1 MNVIVADPGF
11 KGLTGHHP
19 ASLELFFRAFG
30 RERVQVFGHVSP
42 DPELRDWAARHGLNV
57 SWHFETY
64 LYDGYRRDWSFGEAV
79 PFIES
84 LAADYRRLFRS
95 LSASDEPACLLHHA
109 ADWPALAALAR
120 AVRTAGSRS
129 LTHLVLLMFPPG
141 GESGGGVSTFR
152 RLTNY
157 RLALAGLRTIPGVKL
172 FVGSIE
178 HLAAYHERLPAAQP
192 YGLHPVF
199 DFDPAASV
207 RAAPDVPV
215 LRRPALLYLGDAKS
229 AKGFQVLPA
238 LASAL
243 LNSTDLPL
251 QMQFGMDARLGAPEV
266 RNAAIALRA
275 LQAGNQRLDLVEG
288 YIPAERMA
296 ALLGDCRFV
305 LFAYHPVAYAE
316 QSSGLLWQAAAA
328 GAPVVVIGE
337 SWLAREARRLCRK
350 RRIFATLDA
359 FVRELSVRGD
369 LEFPDNPIDETYRAT
384 IFEPF
389 EQFLARQAAGG
400 VGTEPRYLGYEALAA
415 PLRSDDGQ
423 GRVLFVDLA
432 LPDPLRSAGGYAA
445 VQELALFRSLG
456 FKVDFATLEQGHERS
471 VPRFALEAAG
481 VTLLIGESALS
492 RHLSTGSTRYNL
504 VFITRFNAAE
514 RMIPLIRKRL
524 PQTKVW
530 LNLADYHTLRFER
543 AAAIAGG
550 VSSPAEAASI
560 GSRERAAARAVDLVL
575 TYTAVEKHRLEQ
587 DLNQAVPVSML
598 PWVEAESRD
607 PGNARPFS
615 ERRDICFLG
624 GFRHQPN
631 IDAMQ
636 WFVREI
642 LPAVRSAF
650 PDMRL
655 RIAGADM
662 PDEVRALA
670 AADVLVEGHVGDVSD
685 LFGSCRLFV
694 APLRFGAGIKGKV
707 ISALRHGL
715 PVVGTP
721 IATEGIE
728 STATIQFLRTVADDR
743 GWVAAISA
751 LYFNEP
757 AWTAANTAARQY
769 VAVTYSFDSARATL
783 QQILRGL

>member
-1 MNVIVADPGF
+1 MNLIIADPGL

-19 ASLELFFRAFG
+19 AVVDTLRARFG
-30 RERVQVFGHVSP
+30 RERVRVFGHAAP
-42 DPELRDWAARHGLNV
+42 DPDLRAWADAHRLDV

-64 LYDGYRRDWSFGEAV
+64 LYDGYRRDWSFGEAA

-95 LSASDEPACLLHHA
+95 LSASNEPACMLHHA

-141 GESGGGVSTFR
+141 GESGAGASAFR

-157 RLALAGLRTIPGVKL
+157 RLALAGLRTIPGVKF

-178 HLAAYHERLPAAQP
+178 HLAAYHERLPVAQP

-207 RAAPDVPV
+207 RGAPDVPV
-215 LRRPALLYLGDAKS
+215 LSRPALLYLGDAKPT
-229 AKGFQVLPA
+229 KGFQMLPA

-251 QMQFGMDARLGAPEV
+251 QLQFGMDTRLGAPEV

-275 LQAGNQRLDLVEG
+275 LQAGNPRLDLIEG

-350 RRIFATLDA
+350 RHIFSTLDA
-359 FVRELSVRGD
+359 FVRELSVRGA
-369 LEFPDNPIDETYRAT
+369 LEFPDHPIDETYRAT

-400 VGTEPRYLGYEALAA
+400 VATEPRYLGYEALAA

-481 VTLLIGESALS
+481 ITLLIGESALS
-492 RHLSTGSTRYNL
+492 RHLSTGSICYDL
-504 VFITRFNAAE
+504 VFITRFNTAE
-514 RMIPLIRKRL
+514 RVLPLIRERL

-543 AAAIAGG
+543 AAAITGG
-550 VSSPAEAASI
+550 LSSRAEAESI
-560 GSRERAAARAVDLVL
+560 GSRERAAARAVDRVL
-575 TYTAVEKHRLEQ
+575 TYTAVEKQRLEQ
-587 DLNQAVPVSML
+587 DLNRAVPVSVL
-598 PWVEAESRD
+598 PWVEADRRD
-607 PGNARPFS
+607 PGNARPFR
-615 ERRDICFLG
+615 ERCDICFLG

-631 IDAMQ
+631 IDAMR

-642 LPAVRSAF
+642 LPAVRSAL
-650 PDMRL
+650 PDVRL
-655 RIAGADM
+655 RIAGADI

-670 AADVLVEGHVGDVSD
+670 AADVLIEGHVGDVAE
-685 LFGSCRLFV
+685 LYGSCRLFV

-728 STATIQFLRTVADDR
+728 SADTIQFLRTVVDDH
-743 GWVAAISA
+743 GWVAAISD
-751 LYFNEP
+751 LYLDES
-757 AWTAANTAARQY
+757 AWIAATTAARQH
-769 VAVTYSFDSARATL
+769 VAVTYSFSAARATL
-783 QQILRGL
+783 QQILREL